1 MRALVNHLHCSFKGT
16 LEVCEDCDTA
26 KSDQKLLHKVAE
38 EREIKTGKVIYLD
51 LSSQK
56 KLGYGGLN
64 NWIPIQ
70 DLDKKQEWYLFTKT
84 KYYLT
89 EKFTP
94 FPNKMKTTKKMSK

>member
-1 MRALVNHLHCSFKGT
+1 MRALVNHLHCRFKGT

-56 KLGYGGLN
+56 KLGYGGTNDL
-64 NWIPIQ
+64 ILIQ
-70 DLDKKQEWYLFTKT
+70 DSDTKQKWSFFTEEKVE
-84 KYYLT
+84 LT
-89 EKFTP
+89 EKVTP
-94 FPNKMKTTKKMSK
+94 FLKI